1 MIWLALLAPV
11 AFAAAP
17 SVPKPIP
24 TTIAAIRSNPG
35 KFDRQVVR
43 LSGYVNRCS
52 AIDCAISERPANAPG
67 GLGGLLSIATDPRFD
82 ATIKPLVPTYVELD
96 ARLDARCVIEVCL
109 DRAPGLTVVSLRA
122 VVSTEP
128 PPFEE

>member
-1 MIWLALLAPV
+1 
-11 AFAAAP
+11 
-17 SVPKPIP
+17 
-24 TTIAAIRSNPG
+24 
-35 KFDRQVVR
+35 
-43 LSGYVNRCS
+43 
-52 AIDCAISERPANAPG
+52 
-67 GLGGLLSIATDPRFD
+67 LSIATDPRFD

-109 DRAPGLTVVSLRA
+109 DRAPVLTVVSLRA